1 MRRRTKGGQTMT
13 GREFSIATLLHDS
26 PQATETRL
34 SDAVAVLRSWGMPVG
49 GFVQRRGPLR
59 PDGRHEMY
67 VEDLRDGGRIR
78 LDRYRG
84 PGAVACTLDMEAM
97 AVLSMT
103 LRAHIR
109 ARPDILFV
117 NRFGVREAE
126 GGGLREDIAQA
137 VCENIPIVV
146 VVGAAHLQ
154 AWRRFIGQDAHVLP
168 STTRSLLDW
177 ARRQVPMGGSGGREY
192 VATAP

>member
-1 MRRRTKGGQTMT
+1 MR
-13 GREFSIATLLHDS
+13 
-26 PQATETRL
+26 
-34 SDAVAVLRSWGMPVG
+34 VG

-137 VCENIPIVV
+137 VCENIRSSSSSARRICRR
-146 VVGAAHLQ
+146 GAVSSARTRMSCRPPRAACWIGHG
-154 AWRRFIGQDAHVLP
+154 ARSPWAEAGGGNTWRRPREGGARERKTDVYSRPYIVM
-168 STTRSLLDW
+168 RRKSLKNH
-177 ARRQVPMGGSGGREY
+177 G
-192 VATAP
+192 